1 MDMLKAP
8 IVILSTLFLLIPRL
22 VDGQATTVSVS
33 GSTSTLSATYN
44 TATVI
49 DPNLTVTANGTITN
63 FRVQISQ
70 TYTSGDVLDFTGT
83 LPGVTG
89 SFNSTT
95 GVLVFTGTATASNWQ
110 ALLRTVRFKSTNSTC
125 YALQRSITFVAGTV
139 FYNPLTEHFYEYVPS
154 SGSWTTA
161 KTSASNRSYFG
172 RVGYLAT
179 MSSEAENNFIW
190 KLMSSDGWFGGSDD
204 VTEVN
209 IAKGTTAFASQTA
222 VEGKWHWV
230 TGPEKGTQFSNGN
243 TPSTTVISGQ
253 YHKWAS
259 GEPNNA
265 GSENF
270 AQFYSANSG
279 QWNDLPNTNLPGYIC
294 EYGDMPGDIT
304 SGITISTRAIEIS
317 GASSGWVSGGN
328 INVCTGSN
336 STVLTLNNYT
346 GSIVRWESSFDNFF
360 TAGTTISSTSPTI
373 TVTNLTK
380 TTYYRAIVNSIS
392 PTACSNLATSSI
404 FLSVKP
410 TLSGSIFASNNVIC
424 SGGLAE
430 LTLSGQQG
438 SVNKWQRSSDNIN
451 WSNIANNTTS
461 LSETVYGLGTGLNTD
476 GSNDYV
482 LLPRPTLNNFT
493 IEYWVKTTMT
503 SLTGSQWYGG
513 NGIVDAEVGGSTS
526 DFGTSLL
533 NGKIAF
539 GVGNPDVT
547 IQSTTTVNN
556 GTWYHVAATWNGITG
571 AMNLYINGILEASTT
586 GATGIRSAPTNIR
599 IGSIQTGIQFF
610 SGSVDEVRIWNS
622 VRTQSEIQSNMNSEI
637 STNPALVG
645 YYKFNQGTANGVN
658 TGITTLSDASGNN
671 NNGTLYNFTLT
682 GTTSNWTDGTG
693 SQYYYRV
700 EVQTPSCGAAV
711 YSAGKLITITSG
723 TPPNGGSV
731 SSASHATSTNTGTL
745 TLTNY
750 TGTIVKWQ
758 KSVNGG
764 VTWSDIA
771 NTNSTYSYTN
781 QTDGT
786 LFRTQLTS
794 GTCGS
799 AYSQNGMITVNPFAH
814 SGYAYNSEN
823 IGISGIPVKLYYK
836 EKSQTTYSFYSTYNT
851 DATGKYNITTPF
863 STSIYDFMI
872 EVSDLSFPSPGVTD
886 AQYFNQKVLSQ
897 AFNSR
902 DYYSVDAN
910 NNGLISI
917 ADIFLI
923 YFKISGGISSWS
935 AYSTPSYRIFNSSQW
950 AMING
955 SNLDLKSTYPGLQT
969 IAFNNLI
976 HNGTTNFYIIK
987 TGHKQ

>member
-1 MDMLKAP
+1 MLKAP

-110 ALLRTVRFKSTNSTC
+110 TLLRTVRFKSTTSTC

-139 FYNPLTEHFYEYVPS
+139 FYNPLTEHFYEYVSS

-172 RVGYLAT
+172 RAGYLAT

-209 IAKGTTAFASQTA
+209 IAKGTTAFASQAA

-328 INVCTGSN
+328 INVCSGSN

-360 TAGTTISSTSPTI
+360 TAGTTISSTSPTT

-380 TTYYRAIVNSIS
+380 TTYYRAIVNSTS
-392 PTACSNLATSSI
+392 PTTCSNLATSSI

-424 SGGLAE
+424 SGGIAE

-438 SVNKWQRSSDNIN
+438 SVNKWQRSTDNIN
-451 WSNIANNTTS
+451 WTNIPNATSN
-461 LSETVYGLGTGLNTD
+461 LSETISSAGT
-476 GSNDYV
+476 
-482 LLPRPTLNNFT
+482 
-493 IEYWVKTTMT
+493 
-503 SLTGSQWYGG
+503 
-513 NGIVDAEVGGSTS
+513 
-526 DFGTSLL
+526 
-533 NGKIAF
+533 
-539 GVGNPDVT
+539 
-547 IQSTTTVNN
+547 
-556 GTWYHVAATWNGITG
+556 
-571 AMNLYINGILEASTT
+571 
-586 GATGIRSAPTNIR
+586 
-599 IGSIQTGIQFF
+599 
-610 SGSVDEVRIWNS
+610 
-622 VRTQSEIQSNMNSEI
+622 
-637 STNPALVG
+637 
-645 YYKFNQGTANGVN
+645 
-658 TGITTLSDASGNN
+658 
-671 NNGTLYNFTLT
+671 
-682 GTTSNWTDGTG
+682 
-693 SQYYYRV
+693 YYYRV
-700 EVQTPSCGAAV
+700 EVQTLNCGSAV
-711 YSAGKLITITSG
+711 YSANKTITVILG

-758 KSVNGG
+758 RSVNGG

-771 NTNSTYSYTN
+771 NINSTYSYTN

-786 LFRTQLTS
+786 LFRAQLTS

-836 EKSQTTYSFYSTYNT
+836 EKSQTTYSFYNTYNT
-851 DATGKYNITTPF
+851 DATGKYSITTPF

-897 AFNSR
+897 TFNSR

>member
-1 MDMLKAP
+1 MLKAP

-22 VDGQATTVSVS
+22 VDAQATTVSVG

-49 DPNLTVTANGTITN
+49 DPDLTITANGTITN

-95 GVLVFTGTATASNWQ
+95 GVLVFTGTATAANWQ
-110 ALLRTVRFKSTNSTC
+110 ALLRTVRFKSTTSTC

-172 RVGYLAT
+172 RAGYLAT

-209 IAKGTTAFASQTA
+209 IAKGSTAFASQAA

-253 YHKWAS
+253 YHKWAG

-328 INVCTGSN
+328 INVCSGSN

-346 GSIVRWESSFDNFF
+346 GNIVRWESSFDNFF
-360 TAGTTISSTSPTI
+360 TTGTTISSTSPTI

-380 TTYYRAIVNSIS
+380 TIYYRAIINSTS
-392 PTACSNLATSSI
+392 PTTCSNLATSSI

-424 SGGLAE
+424 SGGIVE

-438 SVNKWQRSSDNIN
+438 NVNKWQRSTDNIN
-451 WSNIANNTTS
+451 WTNISNTASN
-461 LSETVYGLGTGLNTD
+461 LSETISSAGT
-476 GSNDYV
+476 
-482 LLPRPTLNNFT
+482 
-493 IEYWVKTTMT
+493 
-503 SLTGSQWYGG
+503 
-513 NGIVDAEVGGSTS
+513 
-526 DFGTSLL
+526 
-533 NGKIAF
+533 
-539 GVGNPDVT
+539 
-547 IQSTTTVNN
+547 
-556 GTWYHVAATWNGITG
+556 
-571 AMNLYINGILEASTT
+571 
-586 GATGIRSAPTNIR
+586 
-599 IGSIQTGIQFF
+599 
-610 SGSVDEVRIWNS
+610 
-622 VRTQSEIQSNMNSEI
+622 
-637 STNPALVG
+637 
-645 YYKFNQGTANGVN
+645 
-658 TGITTLSDASGNN
+658 
-671 NNGTLYNFTLT
+671 
-682 GTTSNWTDGTG
+682 
-693 SQYYYRV
+693 YYYRV
-700 EVQTPSCGAAV
+700 EVQTLNCGSAV
-711 YSAGKLITITSG
+711 YSANKTITVILG
-723 TPPNGGSV
+723 TPPNGGLV
-731 SSASHATSTNTGTL
+731 SSASHATSANAGTL

-758 KSVNGG
+758 RSTNAG
-764 VTWSDIA
+764 VTWIDIA
-771 NTNSTYSYTN
+771 NTTATNSYTN

-786 LFRTQLTS
+786 LFRAQLTS
-794 GTCGS
+794 GTCGN

-836 EKSQTTYSFYSTYNT
+836 EKSQTAYSLYSTYNT

-863 STSIYDFMI
+863 STSVYDFMI
-872 EVSDLSFPSPGVTD
+872 EVSNLSFPSPGATD
-886 AQYFNQKVLSQ
+886 AQYFNQKVLTQ
-897 AFNSR
+897 TFNSR
-902 DYYSVDAN
+902 DYYSGDAN

-923 YFKISGGISSWS
+923 YSKIGGRISSWS

-950 AMING
+950 IMING
-955 SNLDLKSTYPGLQT
+955 SNSNLKSTYPGLQT
-969 IAFNNLI
+969 MTFNNLI

>member
-1 MDMLKAP
+1 MLKAP
-8 IVILSTLFLLIPRL
+8 IVILSALFLLIPRL
-22 VDGQATTVSVS
+22 VDAQATAVSVG
-33 GSTSTLSATYN
+33 GSTSTLSAAYN
-44 TATVI
+44 TATVV
-49 DPNLTVTANGTITN
+49 DPDLTITANGTITN

-83 LPGVTG
+83 LAGVTG

-95 GVLVFTGTATASNWQ
+95 GVLVFTGTATAANWQ
-110 ALLRTVRFKSTNSTC
+110 ALLRTVRFKSTTSTC
-125 YALQRSITFVAGTV
+125 YALQRNITFVAGTV
-139 FYNPLTEHFYEYVPS
+139 FYNPLTEHFYEYVSS
-154 SGSWTTA
+154 SGSWTAA

-172 RVGYLAT
+172 RAGYLAT

-209 IAKGTTAFASQTA
+209 IAKGSTAFASQAA
-222 VEGKWHWV
+222 VEGKWHWA

-253 YHKWAS
+253 YHKWAG

-328 INVCTGSN
+328 INVCSGSN

-380 TTYYRAIVNSIS
+380 TTYYRAIVNSTS
-392 PTACSNLATSSI
+392 PTTCSNLATSSI

-424 SGGLAE
+424 SGGIVE

-438 SVNKWQRSSDNIN
+438 NVNKWQRSTDNIN
-451 WSNIANNTTS
+451 WTNISNTS
-461 LSETVYGLGTGLNTD
+461 SNLSETISSAGT
-476 GSNDYV
+476 
-482 LLPRPTLNNFT
+482 
-493 IEYWVKTTMT
+493 
-503 SLTGSQWYGG
+503 
-513 NGIVDAEVGGSTS
+513 
-526 DFGTSLL
+526 
-533 NGKIAF
+533 
-539 GVGNPDVT
+539 
-547 IQSTTTVNN
+547 
-556 GTWYHVAATWNGITG
+556 
-571 AMNLYINGILEASTT
+571 
-586 GATGIRSAPTNIR
+586 
-599 IGSIQTGIQFF
+599 
-610 SGSVDEVRIWNS
+610 
-622 VRTQSEIQSNMNSEI
+622 
-637 STNPALVG
+637 
-645 YYKFNQGTANGVN
+645 
-658 TGITTLSDASGNN
+658 
-671 NNGTLYNFTLT
+671 
-682 GTTSNWTDGTG
+682 
-693 SQYYYRV
+693 YYYRV
-700 EVQTPSCGAAV
+700 EVQTLNCGSAV
-711 YSAGKLITITSG
+711 YSANKTITVILG
-723 TPPNGGSV
+723 TPPNGGLV
-731 SSASHATSTNTGTL
+731 SSASHATSTNSGTL

-758 KSVNGG
+758 RSTNAG
-764 VTWSDIA
+764 VTWIDIA
-771 NTNSTYSYTN
+771 NTTATNSYTN

-786 LFRTQLTS
+786 LFRAQLTS
-794 GTCGS
+794 GTCGN

-836 EKSQTTYSFYSTYNT
+836 EKSQTAYSLYSTYNT

-863 STSIYDFMI
+863 STSVYDFMI
-872 EVSDLSFPSPGVTD
+872 EVSNLSFPSPGATD
-886 AQYFNQKVLSQ
+886 AQYFNQKVLTQ
-897 AFNSR
+897 TFNSR

-923 YFKISGGISSWS
+923 YFKISGGISSWTT
-935 AYSTPSYRIFNSSQW
+935 YSTPSYRIFNSSQW
-950 AMING
+950 IAING
-955 SNLDLKSTYPGLQT
+955 SNSNLKSTYPGLQT
-969 IAFNNLI
+969 ITFSNLI

>member
-1 MDMLKAP
+1 MLKAP

-110 ALLRTVRFKSTNSTC
+110 TLLRTVRFKSTTSTC

-139 FYNPLTEHFYEYVPS
+139 FYNPLTEHFYEYVSS

-172 RVGYLAT
+172 RAGYLAT

-209 IAKGTTAFASQTA
+209 IAKGTTAFASQAA

-328 INVCTGSN
+328 INVCSGSN

-360 TAGTTISSTSPTI
+360 TAGTTISSTSPTT
-373 TVTNLTK
+373 TVTNLIK
-380 TTYYRAIVNSIS
+380 TTYYRAILNSTS
-392 PTACSNLATSSI
+392 PTTCSNLATSSA

-424 SGGLAE
+424 SGGIAE

-438 SVNKWQRSSDNIN
+438 SVNKWQRSTDNIN
-451 WSNIANNTTS
+451 WTNIPNATSN
-461 LSETVYGLGTGLNTD
+461 LSETISSAGT
-476 GSNDYV
+476 
-482 LLPRPTLNNFT
+482 
-493 IEYWVKTTMT
+493 
-503 SLTGSQWYGG
+503 
-513 NGIVDAEVGGSTS
+513 
-526 DFGTSLL
+526 
-533 NGKIAF
+533 
-539 GVGNPDVT
+539 
-547 IQSTTTVNN
+547 
-556 GTWYHVAATWNGITG
+556 
-571 AMNLYINGILEASTT
+571 
-586 GATGIRSAPTNIR
+586 
-599 IGSIQTGIQFF
+599 
-610 SGSVDEVRIWNS
+610 
-622 VRTQSEIQSNMNSEI
+622 
-637 STNPALVG
+637 
-645 YYKFNQGTANGVN
+645 
-658 TGITTLSDASGNN
+658 
-671 NNGTLYNFTLT
+671 
-682 GTTSNWTDGTG
+682 
-693 SQYYYRV
+693 YYYRV
-700 EVQTPSCGAAV
+700 EVQTLNCGSAV
-711 YSAGKLITITSG
+711 YSANKTITVILG
-723 TPPNGGSV
+723 TPPNGGLV

-786 LFRTQLTS
+786 LFRAQLTS
-794 GTCGS
+794 GTCGN

-836 EKSQTTYSFYSTYNT
+836 EKSQTAYSLYSTYNT

-863 STSIYDFMI
+863 STSVYDFMI
-872 EVSDLSFPSPGVTD
+872 EVSDLSFPSPGATD
-886 AQYFNQKVLSQ
+886 AQYFNQKVLTQ
-897 AFNSR
+897 TFNSR

>member
-1 MDMLKAP
+1 MLKAP
-8 IVILSTLFLLIPRL
+8 IVILSALFLLIPRL
-22 VDGQATTVSVS
+22 VDAQATAVSVG
-33 GSTSTLSATYN
+33 GSTSTLSAAYN
-44 TATVI
+44 TATVV
-49 DPNLTVTANGTITN
+49 DPDLTITANGTITN

-83 LPGVTG
+83 LAGVTG

-95 GVLVFTGTATASNWQ
+95 GVLVFTGTATAANWQ
-110 ALLRTVRFKSTNSTC
+110 ALLRTVRFKSTTSTC
-125 YALQRSITFVAGTV
+125 YALQRNITFVAGTV
-139 FYNPLTEHFYEYVPS
+139 FYNPLTEHFYEYVSS
-154 SGSWTTA
+154 SGSWTAA

-172 RVGYLAT
+172 RAGYLAT

-209 IAKGTTAFASQTA
+209 IAKGSTAFASQAA

-253 YHKWAS
+253 YHKWAG

-328 INVCTGSN
+328 INVCSGSN

-380 TTYYRAIVNSIS
+380 TTYYRAIVNSTS
-392 PTACSNLATSSI
+392 PTTCSNLATSSI

-424 SGGLAE
+424 SGGIVE

-438 SVNKWQRSSDNIN
+438 NVNKWQRSTDNIN
-451 WSNIANNTTS
+451 WTNISNTS
-461 LSETVYGLGTGLNTD
+461 SNLSETISSAGT
-476 GSNDYV
+476 
-482 LLPRPTLNNFT
+482 
-493 IEYWVKTTMT
+493 
-503 SLTGSQWYGG
+503 
-513 NGIVDAEVGGSTS
+513 
-526 DFGTSLL
+526 
-533 NGKIAF
+533 
-539 GVGNPDVT
+539 
-547 IQSTTTVNN
+547 
-556 GTWYHVAATWNGITG
+556 
-571 AMNLYINGILEASTT
+571 
-586 GATGIRSAPTNIR
+586 
-599 IGSIQTGIQFF
+599 
-610 SGSVDEVRIWNS
+610 
-622 VRTQSEIQSNMNSEI
+622 
-637 STNPALVG
+637 
-645 YYKFNQGTANGVN
+645 
-658 TGITTLSDASGNN
+658 
-671 NNGTLYNFTLT
+671 
-682 GTTSNWTDGTG
+682 
-693 SQYYYRV
+693 YYYRV
-700 EVQTPSCGAAV
+700 EVQTLNCGSAV
-711 YSAGKLITITSG
+711 YSANKTITVILG
-723 TPPNGGSV
+723 TPPNGGLV
-731 SSASHATSTNTGTL
+731 SSASHATSTNSGTL

-758 KSVNGG
+758 RSTNAG
-764 VTWSDIA
+764 VTWIDIA
-771 NTNSTYSYTN
+771 NTTATNSYTN

-786 LFRTQLTS
+786 LFRAQLTS
-794 GTCGS
+794 GTCGN

-836 EKSQTTYSFYSTYNT
+836 EKSQTAYSLYSTYNT

-863 STSIYDFMI
+863 STSVYDFMI
-872 EVSDLSFPSPGVTD
+872 EVSNLSFPSPGATD
-886 AQYFNQKVLSQ
+886 AQYFNQKVLTQ
-897 AFNSR
+897 TFNSR

-923 YFKISGGISSWS
+923 YFKISGGISSWTT
-935 AYSTPSYRIFNSSQW
+935 YSTPSYRIFNSSQW
-950 AMING
+950 IVING
-955 SNLDLKSTYPGLQT
+955 SNSNLKSTYPGLQT
-969 IAFNNLI
+969 ITFSNLI

>member
-1 MDMLKAP
+1 MLKAP

-22 VDGQATTVSVS
+22 VDAQATTVSVG

-49 DPNLTVTANGTITN
+49 DPDLTITANGTITN

-95 GVLVFTGTATASNWQ
+95 GVLVFTGTATAANWQ
-110 ALLRTVRFKSTNSTC
+110 TLLRTVRFKSTTSTC

-209 IAKGTTAFASQTA
+209 IAKGSTAFASQAA

-253 YHKWAS
+253 YHKWAG

-328 INVCTGSN
+328 INVCSGSN

-360 TAGTTISSTSPTI
+360 TAGTTISSTSATI

-380 TTYYRAIVNSIS
+380 TIYYRAIINSTS
-392 PTACSNLATSSI
+392 PTTCSNLATSSI

-424 SGGLAE
+424 SGGIVE

-438 SVNKWQRSSDNIN
+438 NVNKWQRSTDNIN
-451 WSNIANNTTS
+451 WTNISNTASS
-461 LSETVYGLGTGLNTD
+461 LSETISSAGT
-476 GSNDYV
+476 
-482 LLPRPTLNNFT
+482 
-493 IEYWVKTTMT
+493 
-503 SLTGSQWYGG
+503 
-513 NGIVDAEVGGSTS
+513 
-526 DFGTSLL
+526 
-533 NGKIAF
+533 
-539 GVGNPDVT
+539 
-547 IQSTTTVNN
+547 
-556 GTWYHVAATWNGITG
+556 
-571 AMNLYINGILEASTT
+571 
-586 GATGIRSAPTNIR
+586 
-599 IGSIQTGIQFF
+599 
-610 SGSVDEVRIWNS
+610 
-622 VRTQSEIQSNMNSEI
+622 
-637 STNPALVG
+637 
-645 YYKFNQGTANGVN
+645 
-658 TGITTLSDASGNN
+658 
-671 NNGTLYNFTLT
+671 
-682 GTTSNWTDGTG
+682 
-693 SQYYYRV
+693 YYYRV
-700 EVQTPSCGAAV
+700 EVQTLNCGSAV
-711 YSAGKLITITSG
+711 YSANKTITVILG
-723 TPPNGGSV
+723 TPPNGGLV
-731 SSASHATSTNTGTL
+731 TSASHATSTNAGTL

-758 KSVNGG
+758 RSTNAG
-764 VTWSDIA
+764 VTWIDIA
-771 NTNSTYSYTN
+771 NTTATNSYTN

-786 LFRTQLTS
+786 LFRAQLTS
-794 GTCGS
+794 GTCGN

-823 IGISGIPVKLYYK
+823 IGISGITVKLYYK
-836 EKSQTTYSFYSTYNT
+836 EKSQTAYSLYSTYNT

-863 STSIYDFMI
+863 STSVYDFMI
-872 EVSDLSFPSPGVTD
+872 EVSNLSFPSPGATD
-886 AQYFNQKVLSQ
+886 AQYFNQKILTQ
-897 AFNSR
+897 TFNSR
-902 DYYSVDAN
+902 DYYSGDAN

-923 YFKISGGISSWS
+923 YSKIGGRISSWS

-950 AMING
+950 IMING
-955 SNLDLKSTYPGLQT
+955 SNSNLKSTYPGLQT
-969 IAFNNLI
+969 MTFNNLI